1 MSSFKLPTLLKD
13 KIDLTYLEYPTMGY
27 SEDQV
32 ILIKQGYQNKDIV
45 IKYSKRKEVHKEAL
59 LLKWLKDYIQ
69 VPSVYFDFQEDGN
82 QRK

>member
-32 ILIKQGYQNKDIV
+32 LLIKQIPFSIY
-45 IKYSKRKEVHKEAL
+45 
-59 LLKWLKDYIQ
+59 YIWE
-69 VPSVYFDFQEDGN
+69 SN
-82 QRK
+82 A